1 MNFKK
6 LCILPFALMLG
17 TAGCASLGLNTYYL
31 AATAYSYQ
39 PYYSP
44 YMVTLNGYE
53 TGLGG
58 GGIATV
64 PVTVGPQKVS
74 WKDAKTGEVHTAKN
88 QVVLSKIDLKN
99 KEYIIVHMY
108 PDDTIE
114 ITTTVMSPEKT
125 EKGKA
130 WLKELKKLKAAQNK

>member
-1 MNFKK
+1 MNFIK
-6 LCILPFALMLG
+6 LCMLPFALMLS
-17 TAGCASLGLNTYYL
+17 TVGCASLGLNTYNL
-31 AATAYSYQ
+31 AATTFHYDPSYSL
-39 PYYSP
+39 
-44 YMVTLNGYE
+44 YMVRLNGYE
-53 TGLGG
+53 IGLGG

-64 PVTVGPQKVS
+64 PVTMGPQKVT
-74 WKDAKTGEVHTAKN
+74 WKDAKTGEGHIAKN
-88 QVVLSKIDLKN
+88 QVFLSKADLKD